1 MSWLF
6 SRALV
11 EAYSEAT
18 CSDGARSALLSGS
31 PTPQAY
37 LPPDRMTAF
46 SRLSRFGMTFAPLTA
61 DRGEALLTLYL
72 AAFRAKP
79 IPRRLRE
86 RTLRMISGRKCGGS
100 WQMSLPGTYLPKM
113 LADERSIGRQTT
125 LSQWVTLSDAW
136 KYRRQTWALTTY
148 GAGIGYLH
156 TPTTIANF
164 CAPSMQKHPS
174 CRARR
179 KVFGAVSPSAFEYLM
194 GWPLGWTDLKP
205 LATDKSHSALQ
216 QRGDC

>member
-11 EAYSEAT
+11 EEYLADT
-18 CSDGARSALLSGS
+18 CSDGAPFVPSSGS

-46 SRLSRFGMTFAPLTA
+46 SRPSRFGMTFAPLTA

-174 CRARR
+174 CRAWR

>member
-11 EAYSEAT
+11 EAFSEAS
-18 CSDGARSALLSGS
+18 CSDGEPSALSSGS

-46 SRLSRFGMTFAPLTA
+46 SRPSRFGMTFAPLTA
-61 DRGEALLTLYL
+61 DRGGALLTSYL

-86 RTLRMISGRKCGGS
+86 RTLQMISGRKCDGS

-125 LSQWVTLSDAW
+125 LNQWVTLSDAW

-174 CRARR
+174 CRAWRQ
-179 KVFGAVSPSAFEYLM
+179 VFGAVSPSAFEYLM

-205 LATDKSHSALQ
+205 LATDKSRCARPQH
-216 QRGDC
+216 GD

>member
-1 MSWLF
+1 
-6 SRALV
+6 
-11 EAYSEAT
+11 
-18 CSDGARSALLSGS
+18 
-31 PTPQAY
+31 
-37 LPPDRMTAF
+37 
-46 SRLSRFGMTFAPLTA
+46 MTFAPLTA

-174 CRARR
+174 CRAWR